1 MDYVNK
7 DLIDNADKISEKI
20 TKAKHANHHRDSFF
34 PLMINELNLKIGAE
48 IGVDKAGF
56 SNHILSKTKIEKYYC
71 IDTWQDDF
79 GSNYR
84 PGYFDK
90 DGNKRFSEAYE
101 VLKPYGSRVVMM
113 QMTGNEASTKVNDT
127 LDFVYI
133 DGDHSLFGIYDDLH
147 AWVPKVRIGGMV
159 AGHDFKDGPKSG
171 INDYFGKQLDYRIKT
186 VTEDYCR
193 KYGYK
198 LNVVGGRILSW
209 WFIKN
214 I

>member
-1 MDYVNK
+1 MDYANK
-7 DLIDNADKISEKI
+7 ELVDNTDRIAEEITQEKH
-20 TKAKHANHHRDSFF
+20 KNHHRDTFF
-34 PLMINELNLKIGAE
+34 PMMINKLDLKIGAE

-56 SNHILSKTKIEKYYC
+56 SNHILSKTKIDKYYC

-90 DGNKRFSEAYE
+90 DGNKRFNDAYE
-101 VLKPYGSRVVMM
+101 ILKPYGNRVVMM
-113 QMTGNEASTKVNDT
+113 QMTSGEACSKVNDQ

-147 AWVPKVRIGGMV
+147 YWTPKVRIGGIV
-159 AGHDFKDGPKSG
+159 SGHDFKDGPKSG

-186 VTEDYCR
+186 VTEDFCR

-198 LNVVGGRILSW
+198 LNIVGGRILSW
-209 WFIKN
+209 WFVKN